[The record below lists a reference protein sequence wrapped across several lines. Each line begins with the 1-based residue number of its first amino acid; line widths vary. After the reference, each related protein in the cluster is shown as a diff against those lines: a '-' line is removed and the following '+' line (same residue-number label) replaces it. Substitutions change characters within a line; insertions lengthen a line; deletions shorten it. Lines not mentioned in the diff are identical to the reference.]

1 MNDIQKRFLLFLC
14 GCILVRTILVI
25 IAKNNQEYLPIMGYL
40 ALIPAFGFL
49 YIYIT
54 NSRQTGPEVFNQK
67 IWWNDLRPIHCLLY
81 LLFGMLAIRKDK
93 NSWVILLFDVI
104 IGLLAFLHFH
114 YTEGNFGKL

>member
-1 MNDIQKRFLLFLC
+1 MKKLHRKWSKKLKDEK
-14 GCILVRTILVI
+14 
-25 IAKNNQEYLPIMGYL
+25 L
-40 ALIPAFGFL
+40 ALKIKLDKFSEIFKNPTNLSSSTVFKPNSFL
-49 YIYIT
+49 IL
-54 NSRQTGPEVFNQK
+54 FF
-67 IWWNDLRPIHCLLY
+67 LY